1 MDWTSSSEESA
12 SESNNSS
19 YTDNEYSDDEH
30 ILLITSVANLR
41 RRENMRLRPLR
52 TKSKRAPIFKDENG
66 KTEKNSNF
74 WDLNTTKEVI
84 QKCLEKDE
92 REIKSRDP
100 KRRVISEEKWGEGE
114 NWKEIVKEGE
124 EREKVLLIHKESE
137 EKIEEAMPDKMLHIM
152 VPGTEPLESVVTTQS
167 LPPGLHKRTFGPKE
181 GGPIFNELLKTSIE
195 IHDLV
200 NEAGR
205 NIASMISSMTVQVD
219 KNLCEPR
226 KLERMGIEVQ
236 EDGDNLLLEVMGIVD
251 TGADVS
257 CVSNEIREGLG
268 RAPLRDALGKI
279 IGIGGSQNNRE
290 KDKLRIITCDKEI
303 TVV

>member
-1 MDWTSSSEESA
+1 
-12 SESNNSS
+12 
-19 YTDNEYSDDEH
+19 
-30 ILLITSVANLR
+30 
-41 RRENMRLRPLR
+41 
-52 TKSKRAPIFKDENG
+52 
-66 KTEKNSNF
+66 
-74 WDLNTTKEVI
+74 
-84 QKCLEKDE
+84 
-92 REIKSRDP
+92 
-100 KRRVISEEKWGEGE
+100 
-114 NWKEIVKEGE
+114 
-124 EREKVLLIHKESE
+124 
-137 EKIEEAMPDKMLHIM
+137 MPDKMLHIM
-152 VPGTEPLESVVTTQS
+152 VPGTEPLEPVVTTQS

-181 GGPIFNELLKTSIE
+181 GGPIFYELLKTSIE

-219 KNLCEPR
+219 KDLCEAK
-226 KLERMGIEVQ
+226 KLEQMGIEVQ

-257 CVSNEIREGLG
+257 CVSNEMREGLG

-303 TVV
+303 IVEETRTIRELGINAHNNNSFNEVARRELGINTE